1 MSFRRL
7 SRDPSPRSRARSARP
22 RWPAS
27 LGRRLAP
34 GQNVGAHLAL
44 HSAYS
49 SLRARWIPGTRPGM
63 TRRLTWQVEAQIQ
76 RHPGACRR
84 IQLSAFSRGEA
95 ADLRVNDG
103 QRFSGENKLA
113 TGQNVGAHFASYSP
127 PELVALWIPGTRPGM
142 TRRLAWPVEAQIQR
156 HPGACR
162 RDPTI
167 HILAVEAADRGP
179 KIAQLSFWETKVA
192 PGREGN
198 RSIQCGLVRS
208 IRFIFHAR
216 GHSFMVFSR

>member
-1 MSFRRL
+1 MARR
-7 SRDPSPRSRARSARP
+7 RRRAKL
-22 RWPAS
+22 PAE
-27 LGRRLAP
+27 AF
-34 GQNVGAHLAL
+34 AET
-44 HSAYS
+44 
-49 SLRARWIPGTRPGM
+49 WIPGTRPGM
-63 TRRLTWQVEAQIQ
+63 TRWIGRLKLNFNVIPALVA
-76 RHPGACRR
+76 G

-167 HILAVEAADRGP
+167 HILAFEAADRAS
-179 KIAQLSFWETKVA
+179 KIAQLLFWEIKVA